1 MAKYQPPKFDE
12 TAVAQIRRANRAGEA
27 IVAIAR
33 RLDSSPTTIRDIV
46 HVRGAYADVD
56 AAANC
61 RTKCLSDSEAV
72 ELRALYADGVPVADL
87 SDQFNVSRGTITNVA
102 FGNGCYSGFEPLPR
116 RRGGTET
123 ETETET
129 KVTPGLVNVVRRA
142 YYVDGRP
149 SAEIGQRHGLSRMT
163 VDAILCTDHPVA
175 KTTPFRTKSWPKEA
189 VEEAIADYVE
199 YRDGSARGH
208 EVMFPDYY
216 GTNVVDRVRDE
227 LAIAHAAEMQ
237 VIKDLNEKLAAKAE
251 HLSEERISVLDRAY
265 RAERTI
271 RVERVRYASAI
282 DDLEAANK
290 RLVKTEAEFD
300 AWQERTT
307 KVIFEAGNA
316 LAAEFDRA
324 TALEAKLEELG
335 ALYRKEADRAAG
347 IDEAKA
353 YFDAALKLAESDLSP
368 AVRLLLDEARS
379 MLDD

>member
-1 MAKYQPPKFDE
+1 MTKYQPPKFDE

-33 RLDSSPTTIRDIV
+33 RLDSSPATIRDIV

-87 SDQFNVSRGTITNVA
+87 SDQFNVSPGTITNVA
-102 FGNGCYSGFEPLPR
+102 FGKGCYSGFEPLPR

-123 ETETET
+123 ETEI
-129 KVTPGLVNVVRRA
+129 TPGVMNAVRRE

-149 SAEIGQRHGLSRMT
+149 SAEIGQRHGLSRKV
-163 VDAILCTDHPVA
+163 VDAILCTDHPAA
-175 KTTPFRTKSWPKEA
+175 KTAPFRTKSWPKEA

-227 LAIAHAAEMQ
+227 LAITHAAEMQ
-237 VIKDLNEKLAAKAE
+237 VIKDLNETLAAKAE
-251 HLSEERISVLDRAY
+251 QLSEERTSALNRAY
-265 RAERTI
+265 RADWAT
-271 RVERVRYASAI
+271 RVARAGRASAI

-307 KVIFEAGNA
+307 KVISEAGNA

-324 TALEAKLEELG
+324 TALEAELEELG

-347 IDEAKA
+347 IDEAKT
-353 YFDAALKLAESDLSP
+353 YLDAALKLAESDLSP